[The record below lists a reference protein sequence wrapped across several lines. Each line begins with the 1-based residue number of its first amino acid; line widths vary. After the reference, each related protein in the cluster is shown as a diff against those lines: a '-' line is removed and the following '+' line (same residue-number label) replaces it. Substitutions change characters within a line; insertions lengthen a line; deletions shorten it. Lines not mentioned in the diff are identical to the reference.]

1 MGAPLATAGWL
12 TVAHA
17 AAACR
22 CWCCSCATGGRG
34 DERAGGGLEAASK
47 WYGTTVALGE
57 VSFALGPGVTGLLGK
72 NGAGKSTALKL
83 LAGFATPDRG
93 TVRVLGLDPRV
104 EHGIHRR
111 LGVLPDRD
119 GLWPFMS
126 PLRLVSMLARLRGV
140 ADPEAAARR
149 ALQEVDFDPDDRRPV
164 KVLSKGNRQRV
175 KLAQALAHDP
185 EVLLLDEPLNGLDP
199 QQRRHV
205 VDLVRDL
212 GERGRTVLVSSHV
225 LHEVE
230 RMAPRVVV
238 LVNGRLVAEGA
249 TTAIRDL
256 LAERPRTIRV
266 EAADGGAAPLA
277 QALIGDALVGSVRFE
292 EGGLTVE
299 TPDAERFAR
308 RLPAHAR
315 RVGATLRRVEPI
327 GEDLE
332 SVYEYL
338 EARAAGSRAVI
349 PVTFLFARALPGGG
363 ARSRCWRR
371 RRCPALTCR
380 GDPSREDDSPEL
392 FTSPAS

>member
-1 MGAPLATAGWL
+1 VSAQPR
-12 TVAHA
+12 VV
-17 AAACR
+17 
-22 CWCCSCATGGRG
+22 
-34 DERAGGGLEAASK
+34 LEGASK
-47 WYGTTVALGE
+47 WYGTTVALSE
-57 VSFALGPGVTGLLGK
+57 VGFALGAGVTGLLGK

-93 TVRVLGLDPRV
+93 TVRVLGADPRLDHSV
-104 EHGIHRR
+104 HRR

-126 PLRLVSMLARLRGV
+126 PLRLVSTLARLRGV
-140 ADPEAAARR
+140 EDAEAAARR
-149 ALQEVDFDPDDRRPV
+149 ALHEVDFDPDDSRPV
-164 KVLSKGNRQRV
+164 RVLSKGNRQRV

-205 VDLVRDL
+205 VELVRSL
-212 GERGRTVLVSSHV
+212 GESGRTVLVSSHV

-238 LVNGRLVAEGA
+238 LVNGRLVAEG
-249 TTAIRDL
+249 TTEAIRDL

-266 EAADGGAAPLA
+266 EAARGAGALA
-277 QALIGDALVGSVRFE
+277 QALIGDELVGSVRLDD
-292 EGGLTVE
+292 GALTIE

-308 RLPAHAR
+308 RLPAHAQSI
-315 RVGATLRRVEPI
+315 GATLRRVEPI

-338 EARAAGSRAVI
+338 EARARGSR
-349 PVTFLFARALPGGG
+349 
-363 ARSRCWRR
+363 RR
-371 RRCPALTCR
+371 
-380 GDPSREDDSPEL
+380 
-392 FTSPAS
+392 